1 MDINSKTI
9 KIALGIIILAVLSVS
24 LYSFVYKKP
33 KNPSLE
39 NIPNTDQSTGVSK
52 KEFKIVAFGDS
63 LTAGLNVPLKDSYPS
78 ILEDILNNSRE
89 YREYNLTFKVINM
102 GVSGETSSG
111 GLDRVLFVLEQK
123 PDLILLGLGA
133 NDMLR
138 NTDPAFIRSN
148 IDSVIQ
154 KIISSKVPLVLLGM
168 QSVTS
173 NGRGYKRDFD
183 SIYPTL
189 ARKYDLPL
197 VSFFLDGV
205 ALQPNLNTGDG
216 IHPNRLGYEEIVNK
230 NILPVLGP
238 SLKQIID
245 P

>member
-1 MDINSKTI
+1 MDMNFKT
-9 KIALGIIILAVLSVS
+9 KITIGIIIVAIFFVSMYVIFNKNPRNLSV
-24 LYSFVYKKP
+24 
-33 KNPSLE
+33 E
-39 NIPNTDQSTGVSK
+39 NIPNTDQGTGVSK

-63 LTAGLNVPLKDSYPS
+63 LTAGLGVGLKDSYPR

-89 YREYNLTFKVINM
+89 YENYNLTFKVINM

-111 GLDRVLFVLEQK
+111 GLDRVLFVIEQK

-138 NTDPAFIRSN
+138 NTSPALVLSN

-154 KIISSKVPLVLLGM
+154 KIISSKVPVVLLGM
-168 QSVTS
+168 QSVAS
-173 NGRGYKRDFD
+173 NGREYKRNFD

-189 ARKYDLPL
+189 AKKYNLPL
-197 VSFFLDGV
+197 VPFFLDGV
-205 ALQPNLNTGDG
+205 ALQPNLNTADG
-216 IHPNRLGYEEIVNK
+216 IHPNRLGYEEVINK
-230 NILPVLGP
+230 NILPVLSP

>member
-1 MDINSKTI
+1 MNFKT
-9 KIALGIIILAVLSVS
+9 KITIGIIIVSILSLS
-24 LYSFVYKKP
+24 LYAFVYKKP
-33 KNPSLE
+33 SPG
-39 NIPNTDQSTGVSK
+39 NIQNTDPGTGVSK

-63 LTAGLNVPLKDSYPS
+63 LTAGLNVPLKDSYPN
-78 ILEDILNNSRE
+78 ILEDILNKNPE
-89 YREYNLTFKVINM
+89 FREYNLTFKVVNM
-102 GVSGETSSG
+102 GVSGETTSG
-111 GLDRVLFVLEQK
+111 GLDRVDFVLEQK

-138 NTDPAFIRSN
+138 NTNPAFILSN

-154 KIISSKVPLVLLGM
+154 KITSSKVPVVLLGM
-168 QSVTS
+168 QSVAS
-173 NGRGYKRDFD
+173 NGREYKEYFD

-189 ARKYDLPL
+189 AKKYNLPL
-197 VSFFLDGV
+197 VPFFLNGV
-205 ALQPNLNTGDG
+205 ALQPNLNTADG

-238 SLKQIID
+238 NLKQIID